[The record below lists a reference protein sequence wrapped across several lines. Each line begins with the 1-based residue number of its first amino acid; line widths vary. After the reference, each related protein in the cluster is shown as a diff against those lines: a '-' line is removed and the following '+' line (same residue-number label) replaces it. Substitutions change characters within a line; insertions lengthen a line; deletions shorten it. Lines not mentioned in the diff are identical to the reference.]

1 MDRLVVQVEHVSNLD
16 GDGVS
21 SFRQLAKD
29 RLRATL
35 GVSTEVLVVPHNTF
49 ERSDTKTN
57 RVIDERELFREIA
70 GQQ

>member
-1 MDRLVVQVEHVSNLD
+1 LD
-16 GDGVS
+16 GHGVS

-35 GVSTEVLVVPHNTF
+35 GVSTEVVVVPHNTF
-49 ERSDTKTN
+49 ERSDTKTH